1 MSNDGIK
8 WHAFAKVFKFSDAQT
23 ADLAKKL
30 GRQPVYLDFV
40 AAGVESADY
49 AEADGNLLT
58 TVGLQRITNLI
69 IGAAGQ
75 AFSVTGTNR
84 AMAGVGNSA
93 TAAAIGDTSLTA
105 TGAGNAWYQGLDAT
119 ATAVN
124 GVITANTT
132 FGVSDGN
139 FAWQEWGWAIATAN
153 PVAANTF
160 ATATTSG
167 ILLNHKVQSLGT
179 KSAGSTWTL
188 QATITLS

>member
-23 ADLAKKL
+23 ADLAKKI
-30 GRQPVYLDFV
+30 GRQPKYLDFV
-40 AAGVESADY
+40 AAGVEAADY

-75 AFSVTGTNR
+75 AFSVTR
-84 AMAGVGNSA
+84 SMAGVGNSA
-93 TAAAIGDTSLTA
+93 TAAAIGDVSLTA
-105 TGAGNAWYQGLDAT
+105 TGAGNAWYQATDAV

-132 FGVSDGN
+132 FATGDGN
-139 FAWQEWGWAIATAN
+139 FAWQEWGWAVATAT

-167 ILLNHKVQSLGT
+167 TLLNHKVQSLGT

-188 QATITLS
+188 QATVTLS